1 MGNYKKKK
9 VEKKINKHISEKK
22 LVTQKIFMEI
32 IKRKQVIQIKS
43 SSLINK
49 QYAKVNRINNLKKQ
63 QYN

>member
-32 IKRKQVIQIKS
+32 IKRKQVI
-43 SSLINK
+43 
-49 QYAKVNRINNLKKQ
+49 
-63 QYN
+63 